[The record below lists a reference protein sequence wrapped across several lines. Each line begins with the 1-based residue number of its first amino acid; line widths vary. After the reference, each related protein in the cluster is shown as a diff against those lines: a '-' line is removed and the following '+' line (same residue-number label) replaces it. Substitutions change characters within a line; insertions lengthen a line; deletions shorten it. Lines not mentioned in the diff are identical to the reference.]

1 MCVRISIFAIYRLDF
16 GTVPIVWYFFFI
28 SLISILFYESRHY
41 QISIYTIALHIS
53 WLNNY
58 IILSTAPIRSATH
71 THICYLS
78 VNGFNKLS
86 LYSHGYVP
94 LVVNTSRSFP
104 HSWLITGFVTRL
116 TRRVPV
122 VEQELPTLPDPWV
135 QSRFLVGFVLLD
147 L

>member
-1 MCVRISIFAIYRLDF
+1 MISLRWEVWANITSQLRYFLLKCLYQAMKVRGYMCVRISIFAIYRLDF

-104 HSWLITGFVTRL
+104 HS
-116 TRRVPV
+116 
-122 VEQELPTLPDPWV
+122 
-135 QSRFLVGFVLLD
+135 
-147 L
+147 